1 MTEDPKLALDSDIG
15 VLVCD
20 DNAEIRS
27 ILTEIIVLEPGLRFV
42 GHACDGDDAIEKAR
56 LLQPDLIIL
65 DLAMPN
71 RSGLDALPELA
82 RVAPHAKTI
91 VLSAYSAP
99 SMVEEAVKR
108 GAVSYVEKGN
118 QMVDELLAAMHAAFD
133 SGPPDAVSL
142 EDVVFLTERYQLETT
157 DLPHAGANGSSDALR
172 MRAESSRRQAL
183 RLEVIGR
190 ATAGV
195 AHDFDNL
202 LAAVRGFAQLGQ
214 RSTADEK
221 TLRYF
226 AEIESAGRKAG
237 ELTRQLSAFAR
248 PQDLAPVTVDLN
260 EIVQGLSSLLHQLLP
275 GDVELCFALS
285 PKPVPVFVDRGQL
298 EQVLVNLVINGD
310 DAIANIGTI
319 TISTTVIDPVRCEHE
334 ARSAPTAWLQV
345 ADTGS
350 GIPAEVRP
358 HIFEPFFSTKA
369 PEAGSGLGLATAHGI
384 ISESGGNILVD
395 SSPAGTTMTVALPAG
410 DISALQPTA
419 R

>member
-1 MTEDPKLALDSDIG
+1 MTDDSKLELDSEIG

-27 ILTEIIVLEPGLRFV
+27 ILTEIIVLEPGLRFA
-42 GHACDGDDAIEKAR
+42 GHACDGNDAVAKAT

-82 RVAPHAKTI
+82 VVAPHAKTI
-91 VLSAYSAP
+91 VLSAYSAA
-99 SMVEEAVKR
+99 SMVEEAMKR

-118 QMVDELLAAMHAAFD
+118 QMVDELLAAMHAAFEAHVPAEPALD
-133 SGPPDAVSL
+133 
-142 EDVVFLTERYQLETT
+142 DVVFLTERYQLGTANVPE
-157 DLPHAGANGSSDALR
+157 AGANGSVDDLR
-172 MRAESSRRQAL
+172 ARAESSRRQAL

-221 TLRYF
+221 THRYF

-237 ELTRQLSAFAR
+237 ELTRQLTAFAG
-248 PQDLAPVTVDLN
+248 PHDLAPTTVDLN
-260 EIVQGLSSLLHQLLP
+260 EIVEGLSSLLQQLLP
-275 GDVELCFALS
+275 GDIELCFALS
-285 PKPVPVFVDRGQL
+285 AQPVPVFVDRGQL
-298 EQVLVNLVINGD
+298 EQVLVNLIVNGQ
-310 DAIANIGTI
+310 DAIAGIGTI
-319 TISTTVIDPVRCEHE
+319 TISTTAVDPVRREQH
-334 ARSAPTAWLQV
+334 ALVTPAGWLQV
-345 ADTGS
+345 SDTGS
-350 GIPAEVRP
+350 GIPAEVMP
-358 HIFEPFFSTKA
+358 HIFEPFFSTKP

-384 ISESGGNILVD
+384 VSESGGDILVD
-395 SSPAGTTMTVALPAG
+395 TSPAGTTMTIALPA
-410 DISALQPTA
+410 SAA

>member
-1 MTEDPKLALDSDIG
+1 MTEDPKLALDSEIA

-42 GHACDGDDAIEKAR
+42 GHACDGNDAIAKAA

-82 RVAPHAKTI
+82 SVAPHAKTI
-91 VLSAYSAP
+91 VLSAYSAA
-99 SMVEEAVKR
+99 SMVEEAMKR

-118 QMVDELLAAMHAAFD
+118 QMVDELLSAMHAAFATQAAAKPALD
-133 SGPPDAVSL
+133 
-142 EDVVFLTERYQLETT
+142 DVAFLTERYQLETA
-157 DLPHAGANGSSDALR
+157 DRPHAEANGSADDLR
-172 MRAESSRRQAL
+172 ARAESSRRQAL

-214 RSTADEK
+214 RSTTDEK
-221 TLRYF
+221 THRYF

-237 ELTRQLSAFAR
+237 ELTRQLTAFAG
-248 PQDLAPVTVDLN
+248 PHDLTPITVDLN
-260 EIVQGLSSLLHQLLP
+260 EIVEGLSSLLQQLLP

-285 PKPVPVFVDRGQL
+285 AQPVPVFVDRGQL
-298 EQVLVNLVINGD
+298 EQVLVNLIVNGD
-310 DAIANIGTI
+310 DAIAGIGTI
-319 TISTTVIDPVRCEHE
+319 TISTTTADPVRYEHD
-334 ARSAPTAWLQV
+334 ARAQPTGWLQV
-345 ADTGS
+345 SDTGS
-350 GIPAEVRP
+350 GIPAEVLP
-358 HIFEPFFSTKA
+358 HIFEPFFSTKP

-384 ISESGGNILVD
+384 VSESGGDILVD
-395 SSPAGTTMTVALPAG
+395 TSPAGTTMTIALPA
-410 DISALQPTA
+410 SAA

>member
-1 MTEDPKLALDSDIG
+1 MTADQTVELGNEIG

-42 GHACDGDDAIEKAR
+42 GHACDGDEAIAKAR
-56 LLQPDLIIL
+56 LLQPDVIIL

-82 RVAPHAKTI
+82 LAAPRAKTI
-91 VLSAYSAP
+91 VLSAYSAA
-99 SMVEEAVKR
+99 SMVEEALRR
-108 GAVSYVEKGN
+108 GAVSYVQKGN
-118 QMVDELLAAMHAAFD
+118 QMVDELLAAMHGAFD
-133 SGPPDAVSL
+133 TTPPPEQAALD
-142 EDVVFLTERYQLETT
+142 DVLFLTERYQLETT
-157 DLPHAGANGSSDALR
+157 GLAQPEGNGNADGLR
-172 MRAESSRRQAL
+172 ARAESSRRQAI

-221 TLRYF
+221 THRYF

-248 PQDLAPVTVDLN
+248 PQDLAPSTVDLN
-260 EIVQGLSSLLHQLLP
+260 KLVESLSSLLHQLLP

-285 PKPVPVFVDRGQL
+285 DDPVTVFVDRGQL
-298 EQVLVNLVINGD
+298 EQVLVNLVINAN
-310 DAIANIGTI
+310 DAIDTLGTI
-319 TISTTVIDPVRCEHE
+319 TISTTTVDPVRGEHD
-334 ARSAPTAWLQV
+334 ARPMPTCWLQV
-345 ADTGS
+345 SDTGS
-350 GIPAEVRP
+350 GIPAEVMP
-358 HIFEPFFSTKA
+358 HIFAPFFSTKG
-369 PEAGSGLGLATAHGI
+369 PDAGSGLGLATAYGI
-384 ISESGGNILVD
+384 ISESGGDILVD
-395 SSPAGTTMTVALPAG
+395 SGPTGTTMTVALPA
-410 DISALQPTA
+410 DETSLT
-419 R
+419 